1 MAQAEN
7 PQAMMRRLEIEFA
20 RNFILFVFDDFAVKL
35 NQRAALRANQMIVM
49 LMIVTV
55 FVARVAIGKSFL
67 SREAA
72 FRQELER
79 PVNCRKADRR
89 VFGFDEV
96 IQIFG
101 TGMTFGAQK
110 NF

>member
-1 MAQAEN
+1 MAQAKN
-7 PQAMMRRLEIEFA
+7 PQTVMRRLEIEFA
-20 RNFILFVFDDFAVKL
+20 RNFILFVFDDFTVKL

-49 LMIVTV
+49 LVVVTV
-55 FVARVAIGKSFL
+55 FVARIAISKSFL
-67 SREAA
+67 SREAT
-72 FRQELER
+72 FGQELER
-79 PVNCRKADRR
+79 AVNGGEADRG

-101 TGMTFGAQK
+101 AGMTFRAQK